1 MRNPS
6 LQILFKR
13 PTPAIVFPT
22 ATKPH
27 VLPATRNLLASKRGP
42 RPSVFNACHLPMCFA
57 RIYAVRALFEHLNF
71 QKMSARGV
79 LCTFW
84 FRNVLPATTA
94 CTDSTA
100 PLRRALRASGIFH
113 VLTSKCASCHSGV
126 QLFEHLNFPK
136 CSEPE
141 ALLSS
146 WFQNSLSATAAC
158 NFWSLI
164 RSDDSAPAALAS
176 LLFDPPQPQ
185 NIGKTHCFAIF
196 LPLRALI
203 NFLLALSSL
212 MDLFGSFSSLA
223 LLTTVASSVHKSEVW
238 LLNFLQTLLEH

>member
-27 VLPATRNLLASKRGP
+27 VLPAMRNLLASKRGP
-42 RPSVFNACHLPMCFA
+42 RPSVFNACHLPMCLA

-126 QLFEHLNFPK
+126 RFLNISTSKSAPNLKRFCHLDFKIRLAPQRL
-136 CSEPE
+136 
-141 ALLSS
+141 AIFDLSS
-146 WFQNSLSATAAC
+146 DQMT
-158 NFWSLI
+158 
-164 RSDDSAPAALAS
+164 RH
-176 LLFDPPQPQ
+176 PP
-185 NIGKTHCFAIF
+185 
-196 LPLRALI
+196 L
-203 NFLLALSSL
+203 
-212 MDLFGSFSSLA
+212 
-223 LLTTVASSVHKSEVW
+223 
-238 LLNFLQTLLEH
+238 